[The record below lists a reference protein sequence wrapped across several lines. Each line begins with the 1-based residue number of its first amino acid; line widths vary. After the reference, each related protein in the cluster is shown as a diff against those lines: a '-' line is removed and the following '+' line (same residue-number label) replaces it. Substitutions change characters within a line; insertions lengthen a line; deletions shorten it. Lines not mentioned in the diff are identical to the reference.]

1 MKVLPESDELSE
13 EELESSLESS
23 ELEDSFDFF
32 DLVDFVEP
40 CRDFIA
46 SVSSTSSIVFSSLK
60 PNWTVL
66 EQIQW
71 VMIYES
77 QIMTHL
83 APRFNIPPFDAVRSF
98 GFDWIKS
105 ES

>member
-1 MKVLPESDELSE
+1 MIHQHDSLVQRPESDELSE

-60 PNWTVL
+60 PN
-66 EQIQW
+66 
-71 VMIYES
+71 
-77 QIMTHL
+77 
-83 APRFNIPPFDAVRSF
+83 
-98 GFDWIKS
+98 
-105 ES
+105 